1 MSQNLRLL
9 TIVSEMMIKIVQ
21 NREMI
26 EREKFSELA
35 REFHGEFLVYAR
47 SLTREENTSRDIVQ
61 DSFVAAWK
69 NKDTFDITRDFG
81 SWMRGIIR
89 NKWRENLR
97 RNRRNVSL
105 DDEALENMEAVM
117 RDWQSMRTD
126 GGPSI
131 FMKLE
136 SCLTKLPETLM
147 KAVKTFYYDG
157 FSTDEAAESLAID
170 GATLRKRLQRA
181 RTNLKECVSG
191 KNN

>member
-1 MSQNLRLL
+1 
-9 TIVSEMMIKIVQ
+9 MMTKVVQ
-21 NREMI
+21 NQEMI

-35 REFHGEFLVYAR
+35 REFHGEFLIYAR

-61 DSFVAAWK
+61 DSFVAAWR
-69 NKDTFDITRDFG
+69 NKDKFDVTRDFG

-89 NKWRENLR
+89 NKWREFLR
-97 RNRRNVSL
+97 KNKREVSL
-105 DDEALENMEAVM
+105 DDEVLESVEAEM

-126 GGPSI
+126 GGPSV

-136 SCLTKLPETLM
+136 DCLTKLPDTLLL
-147 KAVKTFYYDG
+147 AVKSFYYEG
-157 FSTDEAAESLAID
+157 NSTDEAAEGLSIG

-181 RTNLKECVSG
+181 RVSLNECVRG

>member
-1 MSQNLRLL
+1 
-9 TIVSEMMIKIVQ
+9 MMTKVVQ
-21 NREMI
+21 NQEMI
-26 EREKFSELA
+26 EREEFSKLA
-35 REFHGEFLVYAR
+35 RVYHGELLVYAR

-69 NKDTFDITRDFG
+69 NKGKFDITRDFG

-97 RNRRNVSL
+97 KNKRQVSL
-105 DDEALENMEAVM
+105 DDEVLESVEAEM

-126 GGPSI
+126 GGPTV

-136 SCLTKLPETLM
+136 LCLTKLPHTLLE
-147 KAVKTFYYDG
+147 AVKSFYYDG
-157 FSTDEAAESLAID
+157 DSTDEAAEKLSIG

-181 RTNLKECVSG
+181 RVALRGCVSEG
-191 KNN
+191 KN

>member
-1 MSQNLRLL
+1 M
-9 TIVSEMMIKIVQ
+9 TKVVQ
-21 NREMI
+21 NQEMI

-69 NKDTFDITRDFG
+69 NKDKFDITRDFG

-97 RNRRNVSL
+97 RNKRNVSL
-105 DDEALENMEAVM
+105 DNDVLENLEAVM
-117 RDWQSMRTD
+117 REWQSLRTD

-131 FMKLE
+131 FMRLE
-136 SCLTKLPETLM
+136 SCLTKLPDTLM
-147 KAVKTFYYDG
+147 QAVKSFYYEG
-157 FSTDEAAESLAID
+157 QSTEEVAENLSIG
-170 GATLRKRLQRA
+170 GATLRKRLERA
-181 RTNLKECVSG
+181 RLALKECVTQ